1 MKHISFSLSDKKEY
15 KKAVKKSIA
24 KSHRSQLIQIF
35 TSQTNKRKIKIL
47 LQKINK
53 DFPSALVIGTTT
65 AGEISH
71 AKMYDN
77 STIISLTIFK
87 ETQLKATYEKEINIQ
102 GGKSLSKKINAKDT
116 KAAIVLSEGLKG
128 GDYEGFIKGIK
139 QNSPQLIIAGGLA
152 GDNFLLKKTYVF
164 LGDTIYKNGA
174 VAVSFSGKNLFADN
188 RYNLNWTPIGKEF
201 TITSAEANI
210 LKEIDNENAIT
221 IFKRYLGECV
231 FKNSAS
237 ELSNFQLLFKE
248 GETVVARTPMGISG
262 KNIILAAPLK
272 EGQKVQFGFSNG
284 SSVISGSK
292 IISKKMHKN
301 PAQAIYVYSCI
312 ARKTLLGKVLENE
325 FKQFEDIAPTAGFFT
340 YGEFY
345 STTGD
350 NALLNCTTTILVLSE
365 NTKLT
370 KRGSKNKE
378 ENSTLDNSTFNA
390 LTHFIE
396 QTSSE
401 LNDNLKLLN
410 EYKDVV
416 DESSLVSKT
425 NLDGNIIYAN
435 DNFCRIS
442 KYKREEILG
451 ENHNIV
457 RDEKVPKAIF
467 KKMWTTILNG
477 KIWKG
482 LISNKAKDG
491 SIYYV
496 SATIMPIFDSNAKIK
511 EFIAIRQD
519 VTKQIESKKRLQEK
533 EKLIKAIFDNQD
545 SIVLFSSKSKG
556 MLNANKKLFSYFD
569 FKDFE
574 DFKNQHDCICNLFL
588 EEDGYIY
595 PSKYPDWIDDAAD
608 DKTDNDRKAKMI
620 TKDGV
625 TRTFNVMVKKI
636 DEDYIINLY
645 DITNLE
651 NAILKANASESAK
664 SSFLANM
671 SHEIRTPLN
680 GILGFTDVL
689 TRKDLDKESKR
700 YVEIIHKSGQTLLNV
715 VNDILD
721 YSKIESGE
729 LTLYETDSNLFKEME
744 AAVSAFASLTKKKN
758 LNYYIYIDTTIPQL
772 LKCDIQRL
780 KQVMNNLIS
789 NAVKFT
795 PQNGEVN
802 VRITLE
808 SLIKNRA
815 KIRFSVKDSGIGV
828 AKDKLST
835 IFAAFSQADN
845 SISREF
851 GGTGLGLSISSQ
863 YIGIMNSELK
873 VKSKEKI
880 GSEFFFT
887 LQLDVIK
894 QECAIT
900 ESITKDALNISIFT
914 TDDEKY
920 CAINNIVYSYLEAW
934 KCPYTKILSL
944 QEIDNSTDVLIVCAK
959 LFDEH
964 VCRDTLD
971 SYEDLQLVYIEGSE
985 DKFECTHEQFHFIE
999 QPMTGS
1005 ALFDKIIT
1013 LSNTKNK
1020 IVIAQNGDE
1029 VSCTK
1034 KYNGNILIAEDN
1046 ETNQMLISVMLQERG
1061 LAFKIVNNGQEAVDE
1076 ALANKNSYD
1085 IIFMDINMPILDGV
1099 SATKLLRKEGYTNP
1113 IVSLSANVIQSDIIS
1128 FKEAGVDDSLH
1139 KPIVPAELDK
1149 ILLHYT
1155 EAEEEEIEQ
1164 DVDNVN
1170 VNLIS
1175 QHLKITD
1182 ETIILKLLNSFI
1194 NSVQTILEKLE
1205 DDDINKDITHSLR
1218 GISGN
1223 FKFDLLYKL
1232 ATEFEHSLDGW
1243 SKEEHKINKQILK
1256 SQLKILIKKIE
1267 SLT

>member
-1 MKHISFSLSDKKEY
+1 MKHISFSISDKKEY

-24 KSHRSQLIQIF
+24 KSNGSQLIQIF
-35 TSQTNKRKIKIL
+35 TSLTNKQDIQKL
-47 LQKINK
+47 LKKINK
-53 DFPSALVIGTTT
+53 DFPSALIIGTTT

-71 AKMYDN
+71 ARMYDN
-77 STIISLTIFK
+77 STIISLTLFK
-87 ETQLKATYEKEINIQ
+87 ETILKATYSKEISTKSGRILSKEINT
-102 GGKSLSKKINAKDT
+102 KDT
-116 KAAIVLSEGLKG
+116 KAAIVLSEGLLG
-128 GDYEGFIKGIK
+128 NDYEGFIRGIK
-139 QNSPQLIIAGGLA
+139 QNSPKLIIAGGLA

-164 LGDTIYKNGA
+164 LGNNIYKNGA

-188 RYNLNWTPIGKEF
+188 KYNLNWTPIGKEF

-210 LKEIDNENAIT
+210 LKKIDNENAIT
-221 IFKRYLGECV
+221 IFKRYLGEDI
-231 FKNSAS
+231 FENSAS

-248 GETVVARTPMGISG
+248 GETVVARTPMGLSDD
-262 KNIILAAPLK
+262 NIIFAGPLK
-272 EGQKVQFGFSNG
+272 EGQKVQFGFSNA
-284 SSVISGSK
+284 SSVISGSS

-301 PAQAIYVYSCI
+301 PAQAIFIYSCI

-365 NTKLT
+365 SNKI
-370 KRGSKNKE
+370 SKGKSKKKVKSN
-378 ENSTLDNSTFNA
+378 NLDNSTFNA

-396 QTSSE
+396 RTSIE
-401 LNDNLKLLN
+401 LNENLKLLN

-425 NLDGNIIYAN
+425 DLNGNITYVN
-435 DNFCRIS
+435 DNFCRVS
-442 KYKREEILG
+442 KYKRG
-451 ENHNIV
+451 EMIGRNHNIV
-457 RDEKVPKAIF
+457 RDKKVSKSVF

-477 KIWKG
+477 KTWKG
-482 LISNKAKDG
+482 LISNMAKDG
-491 SIYYV
+491 SVYYV
-496 SATIMPIFDSNAKIK
+496 NSTVMPIFDSNSKIK

-519 VTKQIESKKRLQEK
+519 VTKQIESKQRLQEK
-533 EKLIKAIFDNQD
+533 ERLIKAIFDNQD
-545 SIVLFSSKSKG
+545 SIVLFSSKADG

-595 PSKYPDWIDDAAD
+595 PSKYPNWIDDAASA
-608 DKTDNDRKAKMI
+608 KTDDDRKAKMI

-625 TRTFNVMVKKI
+625 TRTFNVMVKNI
-636 DEDYIINLY
+636 DDAYIINLY
-645 DITNLE
+645 DITKLE

-689 TRKDLDKESKR
+689 TRKDLDKDSKR
-700 YVEIIHKSGQTLLNV
+700 YVEIIHKSGQTLLSV

-744 AAVSAFASLTKKKN
+744 ATVSTFASLTKKKN

-808 SLIKNRA
+808 SLSKNRA
-815 KIRFSVKDSGIGV
+815 KIHFSVKDSGIGV
-828 AKDKLST
+828 PKDKLST

-863 YIGIMNSELK
+863 YIGIMGSELK
-873 VKSKEKI
+873 VKSQESI
-880 GSEFFFT
+880 GSEFYFT
-887 LQLDVIK
+887 LQLEVIK
-894 QECAIT
+894 QEHAIT
-900 ESITKDALNISIFT
+900 KSTTANALNISIFT
-914 TDDEKY
+914 TDDEKS
-920 CAINNIVYSYLEAW
+920 CAINNILYSYLETW
-934 KCPYTKILSL
+934 NCPFHKIHSL
-944 QEIDNSTDVLIVCAK
+944 GEVNTSTDILIVCAQ
-959 LFDEH
+959 LFDENA
-964 VCRDTLD
+964 CKEALD
-971 SYEDLQLVYIEGSE
+971 KYENLQLVYIEGSE
-985 DKFECTHEQFHFIE
+985 DKFECVHEQFHFIE

-1013 LSNTKNK
+1013 LSNSKNK
-1020 IVIAQNGDE
+1020 IVLTPNIDE
-1029 VSCTK
+1029 ESCSK

-1046 ETNQMLISVMLQERG
+1046 ETNQMLISVMLQERE
-1061 LAFKIVNNGQEAVDE
+1061 LTFKIVNNGQEAVDE
-1076 ALANKNSYD
+1076 ALSNNNYD
-1085 IIFMDINMPILDGV
+1085 LIFMDINMPILDGV
-1099 SATKLLRKEGYTNP
+1099 SATRILRKEGYTNP
-1113 IVSLSANVIQSDIIS
+1113 IVSLSANVIESDIIS

-1139 KPIVPAELDK
+1139 KPIVPVELDK

-1155 EAEEEEIEQ
+1155 ELKEEQIEQ
-1164 DVDNVN
+1164 NYDDVN
-1170 VNLIS
+1170 VSLIA
-1175 QHLKITD
+1175 QHLKIPD
-1182 ETIILKLLNSFI
+1182 ETIILKLLSSFI
-1194 NSVQTILEKLE
+1194 SSAKNILEKLQS
-1205 DDDINKDITHSLR
+1205 DDINKDITHSIR
-1218 GISGN
+1218 GITGN

-1232 ATEFEHSLDGW
+1232 ATEFEHSLDKW
-1243 SKEEHKINKQILK
+1243 SEEEHKINKQILK
-1256 SQLKILIKKIE
+1256 SQLKVLIEKIE
-1267 SLT
+1267 ALT